1 MDRALIS
8 RWVARLGSMT
18 FAVVVLIVLALAS
31 TIGTVLLQNE
41 EQTDYLDA
49 FGPLWYWVLRWLGMF
64 DMYHA
69 WWFLT
74 LLGFLTVSLSACLW
88 RHVPKMLKEMR
99 AHKAWLGERHFNNL
113 PVHFSLRTND
123 PAKLEAALRA
133 RLSGWRFS
141 EAEAEGVRFVRAD
154 AGWFNKWGYI
164 LAHGGILVI
173 LLGGW
178 VSIEFGFR
186 GTMNVVEG
194 GTNDTIQFLRGT
206 EVVEKKLPFTVRCND
221 FSIAFYP
228 TGQPKEF
235 RSSLTI
241 IDHGK
246 EVLTRDII
254 VNEPLEY
261 QGIRIYQAS
270 FGDGGSPL
278 TLKLFHLDSSAKV
291 EEIHS
296 QVYETWRDPN
306 GGLSIEFRNLRPFN
320 VENMAEPGKPK
331 RFRDLGPAVEFVL
344 RAPGAR
350 PVLVKSFMNPFVD
363 AKGKDRGSFILISTT
378 GDAKD
383 YQPVF
388 LGLDFTNPDD
398 WRLYHAFL
406 RELAQVRNDPSVPK
420 KKKTFVAF
428 KRALDEAFGDRHP
441 KDLPEIAERVLAA
454 TQVLPRLPWPAIPFL
469 VDFEQRYYTGLEVA
483 RDPGMNIV
491 WTGSVLLVLGLV
503 IMLYFPHRRLWL
515 QLGPDGKA
523 ALAGT
528 TNRGELDFAR
538 FAEQLVRDLEAA
550 GLARRSHTPSAK
562 GGRK

>member
-1 MDRALIS
+1 MNRALFS
-8 RWVARLGSMT
+8 TWVARLGSMT

-69 WWFLT
+69 WWFLG
-74 LLGFLTVSLSACLW
+74 LLVFLTVSLSACLW
-88 RHVPKMLKEMR
+88 RNVPKMLKEMR
-99 AHKAWLGERHFNNL
+99 VQKAWLGERHWRHL
-113 PVHFSLRTND
+113 PVRFELRAKD
-123 PAKLEAALRA
+123 PARLEAWFRA
-133 RLSGWRFS
+133 RLAGWRFS

-154 AGWFNKWGYI
+154 AGWFHKWGYI

-178 VSIEFGFR
+178 MSIEFGFR

-235 RSSLTI
+235 RSNLTI
-241 IDHGK
+241 LDHGK

-261 QGIRIYQAS
+261 RGIRIYQAS

-278 TLKLFHLDSSAKV
+278 VLRLFPLRGDGKV
-291 EEIHS
+291 RRIRS
-296 QVYETWRDPN
+296 RVYETWRDPE
-306 GGLSIEFRNLRPFN
+306 GRMSIEFRNLRPFN
-320 VENMAEPGKPK
+320 VENMADPGEPK

-350 PVLVKSFMNPFVD
+350 PVLVKGFMNPFVD
-363 AKGKDRGSFILISTT
+363 EKGKDRGSFLMISTS

-383 YQPVF
+383 YRPVF
-388 LGLDFTNPDD
+388 LGLDFTNDDD
-398 WRLYHAFL
+398 WKLYRAFV
-406 RELAQVRNDPSVPK
+406 RALAQVRDDPAVPAK
-420 KKKTFVAF
+420 RKSFVAF
-428 KRALDEAFGDRHP
+428 KRALDEVFGDARP
-441 KDLPEIAERVLAA
+441 EDLPEIAERVLAA
-454 TQVLPRLPWPAIPFL
+454 TQVLPRLPWPALPVL
-469 VDFEQRYYTGLEVA
+469 ADFEQRYYTGLEVA
-483 RDPGMNIV
+483 RDPGMNVV
-491 WTGSVLLVLGLV
+491 WAGSAVLVIGLV
-503 IMLYFPHRRLWL
+503 VMLYFPHRRLWL
-515 QLGPDGKA
+515 RLGPDGRA
-523 ALAGT
+523 ALGGS

-538 FAEQLVRDLEAA
+538 FAEQLVHELEAQ
-550 GLARRSHTPSAK
+550 GLARISNTGK
-562 GGRK
+562 GGRR